1 MATSAASGVQTGSQQ
16 QLNFL
21 NLLVTQLKNQNPLD
35 PLDSNAMVS
44 QLAQISQVSQME
56 SLNSTFKSVL
66 QTEELKYATAL
77 LGKQVSF
84 IPDGDT
90 TEVTGKVTGVEQVDD
105 EVHVLVG
112 ERSVDVKK
120 LLSISE
126 AVQTAPSLG
135 DAPLPAGNA

>member
-1 MATSAASGVQTGSQQ
+1 
-16 QLNFL
+16 
-21 NLLVTQLKNQNPLD
+21 
-35 PLDSNAMVS
+35 
-44 QLAQISQVSQME
+44 ME

-84 IPDGDT
+84 IPDGET
-90 TEVTGKVTGVEQVDD
+90 TAVTGAVTGVEQVDD

-120 LLSISE
+120 LLSISD
-126 AVQTAPSLG
+126 AVQTAPILG

>member
-1 MATSAASGVQTGSQQ
+1 MATSAASGVQTASQQ

-21 NLLVTQLKNQNPLD
+21 SLLVTQLKNQNPLD

-84 IPDGDT
+84 IPDSET
-90 TEVTGKVTGVEQVDD
+90 TAVTGTVTGVEQVDD
-105 EVHVLVG
+105 EVHVVVG
-112 ERSVDVKK
+112 DRSVNITR

-126 AVQTAPSLG
+126 AVQTAPILG

>member
-1 MATSAASGVQTGSQQ
+1 MATSAAGGVQTGSQQ
-16 QLNFL
+16 QFNFL

-84 IPDGDT
+84 IPDSET
-90 TEVTGKVTGVEQVDD
+90 TAVTGTVTGVEQVDD

-112 ERSVDVKK
+112 DRSVNITK

>member
-84 IPDGDT
+84 IPDSET
-90 TEVTGKVTGVEQVDD
+90 TAVTGTVTGVEQVDD

-112 ERSVDVKK
+112 DRSVNITK

>member
-1 MATSAASGVQTGSQQ
+1 MATPAAGGVQTGSQQ

-90 TEVTGKVTGVEQVDD
+90 TAVTGTVTGVEQVDD

-112 ERSVDVKK
+112 DRSVNITK

-135 DAPLPAGNA
+135 AAPLPAGNA